1 MFFPLSQHF
10 SSSSFF
16 STTWILS
23 QQRISTLSC
32 LLAILLLLLW
42 YDCYVFVCVSL
53 CVWFFFVHYECEFCS
68 PHCSLLQF
76 TWEMV
81 RLLLAISPSFFYNAA
96 VFVYFRLLRM
106 QKNVIPFFWF
116 CFFFKFTFD
125 TIFKFDLTFFC
136 LGFCSGWW
144 RSLWKR
150 LTFNRN
156 WWVCVSE
163 FVCFVCGCMCQLLP
177 RYTGEIYERVFFC

>member
-1 MFFPLSQHF
+1 M
-10 SSSSFF
+10 
-16 STTWILS
+16 
-23 QQRISTLSC
+23 
-32 LLAILLLLLW
+32 A
-42 YDCYVFVCVSL
+42 
-53 CVWFFFVHYECEFCS
+53 
-68 PHCSLLQF
+68 
-76 TWEMV
+76 
-81 RLLLAISPSFFYNAA
+81 RLLLAIFLFYNAA

-116 CFFFKFTFD
+116 SFFFKFTFH

-156 WWVCVSE
+156 LWVCVSE
-163 FVCFVCGCMCQLLP
+163 LFVLFVNVCVSCCLDIQEKFMNEFFLLNKRWKKEFEFITFFSIPLLIGRQIIMEMFFSVFRSLYWSKSQILQVSLCYRCRCLSCFLLHSLC
-177 RYTGEIYERVFFC
+177 TV